1 MLNSVRPRSHALQS
15 AEVAS
20 LRYDIEHLDQDD
32 RDPQLDIPL
41 AERARVAQPV
51 TQEEEDSAIARY
63 FARYPKPR
71 FVPQEAPAERA
82 TNRFAPRASDHSD
95 KILGH
100 LDDEVLLQRV
110 LPALRSD
117 GQEYWFGFDE
127 FAYFRDVGV
136 VTRVV
141 NYVENSTLDTV
152 LVDEVFTPLIEERMG
167 GAYPR
172 ADRFLLTTLIRFS
185 VVHLWDWK
193 KPAHTDDVMQGQHR
207 LITDHPASESL
218 IRRFLREASA
228 IPNELRERL
237 IRCNMLLQLVER
249 SEKVLVWGFPES
261 LTGLDTRVFMPIV
274 ASMPIGESFS
284 MYLRQIFISR
294 QLRLLGSRRKARL
307 EEMQIVAVS
316 KLDIEGLMRNLDR
329 VFERLRFHYNTFTYF
344 HASYVTLCNRM
355 LIDFTN
361 LGGSTS
367 MTKLKAWMYYSI
379 DKTDMKVMECMKD
392 CDDLLLAHVVNV
404 MGQRWGVP
412 VRSVSSIPRELAV
425 HVPELARK
433 AEEKKARRNRTNA
446 VIEAHTL
453 APSERKLTSARD
465 SSPKRTA
472 VRRSETK
479 CRRLDPS
486 QLSRMD
492 RKMLSWR
499 LSSEALKQGPEADTG
514 VFLSASSSLSSG
526 SYASGSSN
534 SSSGLS
540 EGGGGLL
547 GSLDRS
553 GSAVSSRV
561 DRIAVRPPSDSD
573 DEEEAAIERVR
584 ATLNQPKRRGRPKG
598 ARNRPKR
605 PDPNAPF

>member
-1 MLNSVRPRSHALQS
+1 
-15 AEVAS
+15 
-20 LRYDIEHLDQDD
+20 
-32 RDPQLDIPL
+32 
-41 AERARVAQPV
+41 
-51 TQEEEDSAIARY
+51 
-63 FARYPKPR
+63 
-71 FVPQEAPAERA
+71 
-82 TNRFAPRASDHSD
+82 
-95 KILGH
+95 
-100 LDDEVLLQRV
+100 
-110 LPALRSD
+110 
-117 GQEYWFGFDE
+117 
-127 FAYFRDVGV
+127 
-136 VTRVV
+136 
-141 NYVENSTLDTV
+141 
-152 LVDEVFTPLIEERMG
+152 
-167 GAYPR
+167 
-172 ADRFLLTTLIRFS
+172 
-185 VVHLWDWK
+185 
-193 KPAHTDDVMQGQHR
+193 
-207 LITDHPASESL
+207 
-218 IRRFLREASA
+218 
-228 IPNELRERL
+228 
-237 IRCNMLLQLVER
+237 
-249 SEKVLVWGFPES
+249 
-261 LTGLDTRVFMPIV
+261 
-274 ASMPIGESFS
+274 
-284 MYLRQIFISR
+284 
-294 QLRLLGSRRKARL
+294 
-307 EEMQIVAVS
+307 
-316 KLDIEGLMRNLDR
+316 
-329 VFERLRFHYNTFTYF
+329 
-344 HASYVTLCNRM
+344 M

-526 SYASGSSN
+526 SHASGSSN

-584 ATLNQPKRRGRPKG
+584 ATFNQPKRRGWPKG